1 MPNRSISKVL
11 KTIVYIYM
19 VYHKK
24 ESSFLSLWVATI
36 GCFEDRRGVSY
47 SWLSWG
53 SRQLVF
59 TSQSDEIV
67 FSIQYNARVRVF
79 RI

>member
-24 ESSFLSLWVATI
+24 ESAFLSLWVKPI

-47 SWLSWG
+47 SLLSW
-53 SRQLVF
+53 
-59 TSQSDEIV
+59 
-67 FSIQYNARVRVF
+67 
-79 RI
+79 